1 MKQRKIFITG
11 ASGGIGLAAARRF
24 AQNGDALFLQGFQ
37 NRKPLEDLQLEFP
50 QIPIQCRFCG
60 LGDPEQQD
68 LLVEEAWHWRD
79 RPGLDAVVLAAG
91 VDILTGERKSWSFEK
106 KLDALWHID
115 VQAGI
120 RIARNIAEKIQNA
133 DQKGSILMIGWD
145 AVEWGMA
152 GDSAELFAAAKG
164 AVTAFARSLAQKTG
178 PNVRVN
184 CIAPGWIQTLWGQN
198 APVSWQEH
206 AVKDSLMAR
215 WGTPEDIAH
224 AIFFLA
230 SPEADFLNALTLPV
244 DGGKRFL

>member
-37 NRKPLEDLQLEFP
+37 NRKPLEELQAEFP
-50 QIPIQCRFCG
+50 ELPIQCRFCD
-60 LGDPEQQD
+60 LGDLDAQD
-68 LLVEEAWHWRD
+68 QLVEEAWNWGET
-79 RPGLDAVVLAAG
+79 PGLDAVILAAG
-91 VDILTGERKSWSFEK
+91 IDILTGERKTWSFEK
-106 KLDALWHID
+106 KLEALWRVD

-120 RIARNIAEKIQNA
+120 RIARNAAERIQSA
-133 DQKGSILMIGWD
+133 GKKGSILMVGWD

-152 GDSAELFAAAKG
+152 GDSAELFAAVKG

-178 PNVRVN
+178 PHVRVN
-184 CIAPGWIQTLWGQN
+184 CIAPGWIQTLWGKN
-198 APVSWQEH
+198 APTSWQEH

-215 WGTPEDIAH
+215 WGTQEDIAH

-230 SPEADFLNALTLPV
+230 SPEADFLNALTLLV

>member
-91 VDILTGERKSWSFEK
+91 VDILTGERKSWSFE
-106 KLDALWHID
+106 
-115 VQAGI
+115 
-120 RIARNIAEKIQNA
+120 RNWMLFGASMFRQGSESHAIS
-133 DQKGSILMIGWD
+133 QKRSKMQTR
-145 AVEWGMA
+145 
-152 GDSAELFAAAKG
+152 K
-164 AVTAFARSLAQKTG
+164 ARS
-178 PNVRVN
+178 
-184 CIAPGWIQTLWGQN
+184 
-198 APVSWQEH
+198 S
-206 AVKDSLMAR
+206 
-215 WGTPEDIAH
+215 
-224 AIFFLA
+224 
-230 SPEADFLNALTLPV
+230 
-244 DGGKRFL
+244 

>member
-37 NRKPLEDLQLEFP
+37 NRKPLEELQAEFP
-50 QIPIQCRFCG
+50 ELPIQCRFCD
-60 LGDPEQQD
+60 LGDLDAQD
-68 LLVEEAWHWRD
+68 QLVEEAWNWGET
-79 RPGLDAVVLAAG
+79 PGLDAVILAAG
-91 VDILTGERKSWSFEK
+91 IDILTGERKTWSFEK
-106 KLDALWHID
+106 KLEALWRVD

-120 RIARNIAEKIQNA
+120 RIARNAAERIQSA
-133 DQKGSILMIGWD
+133 GKKGSILMVGWD

-152 GDSAELFAAAKG
+152 GDSAELFAAVKG

-178 PNVRVN
+178 PHVRVN
-184 CIAPGWIQTLWGQN
+184 CIAPGWIQTLWGKN
-198 APVSWQEH
+198 APTSWQEH

-215 WGTPEDIAH
+215 RGTPEDIAH

-230 SPEADFLNALTLPV
+230 SPEADFLNALTLLV